1 MKTVTIKL
9 RIHKL
14 LAEKRLTKYRFIA
27 MTGLGYKNASRILDN
42 ETESSASAPSPASA
56 PHWTVRPAIYLKFM
70 RKKILTMECIKHSET
85 SDFMCGSHA
94 KKELSTDGLH
104 RLL

>member
-42 ETESSASAPSPASA
+42 ETESIRFSTIARICSALDC
-56 PHWTVRPAIYLKFM
+56 TAIYLKFM

-94 KKELSTDGLH
+94 KKELSTDALH

>member
-42 ETESSASAPSPASA
+42 ETESIRFSTISRSCSALDCTPGDRFEVHEEEEPYEGIS
-56 PHWTVRPAIYLKFM
+56 
-70 RKKILTMECIKHSET
+70 
-85 SDFMCGSHA
+85 
-94 KKELSTDGLH
+94 
-104 RLL
+104 

>member
-42 ETESSASAPSPASA
+42 ETAN
-56 PHWTVRPAIYLKFM
+56 LKQA
-70 RKKILTMECIKHSET
+70 KKILLNNP
-85 SDFMCGSHA
+85 A
-94 KKELSTDGLH
+94 PNQN
-104 RLL
+104 

>member
-42 ETESSASAPSPASA
+42 ETESIRFSTIHR
-56 PHWTVRPAIYLKFM
+56 PHLLRT
-70 RKKILTMECIKHSET
+70 
-85 SDFMCGSHA
+85 
-94 KKELSTDGLH
+94 GLYA
-104 RLL
+104 RRSI

>member
-27 MTGLGYKNASRILDN
+27 MTGLGYKNAIRFSTIARICSALDCTPGDLF
-42 ETESSASAPSPASA
+42 EVHEEEDP
-56 PHWTVRPAIYLKFM
+56 Y
-70 RKKILTMECIKHSET
+70 
-85 SDFMCGSHA
+85 
-94 KKELSTDGLH
+94 DGMY
-104 RLL
+104 

>member
-42 ETESSASAPSPASA
+42 ETESIRFQHHR
-56 PHWTVRPAIYLKFM
+56 PHLLRT
-70 RKKILTMECIKHSET
+70 
-85 SDFMCGSHA
+85 
-94 KKELSTDGLH
+94 GLYA
-104 RLL
+104 RRSI

>member
-14 LAEKRLTKYRFIA
+14 LAEKRLT
-27 MTGLGYKNASRILDN
+27 GLAIKMPAGFWTMKLNP
-42 ETESSASAPSPASA
+42 SASAPSPASA
-56 PHWTVRPAIYLKFM
+56 PHWTVRPAIYLKFT

-94 KKELSTDGLH
+94 KKELSTDALH

>member
-27 MTGLGYKNASRILDN
+27 MTGLGYKMPAGFWTMKLNP
-42 ETESSASAPSPASA
+42 SASAPSPASA
-56 PHWTVRPAIYLKFM
+56 PHWTVRPGDLFEVHEEEDPY
-70 RKKILTMECIKHSET
+70 
-85 SDFMCGSHA
+85 
-94 KKELSTDGLH
+94 DGMY
-104 RLL
+104 